1 MPRFHCF
8 ESGIRA
14 DDREVG
20 LGPDESHHLLRVLRA
35 REGDPVVVLNG
46 CGLVL
51 EGRLASVESR
61 RAVIQVEE
69 AREFERPGPALHLAV
84 GIPKGRTVDTVV
96 RQATELGVAGITL
109 LNAERSEASARTLQ
123 SKEKLEKWNR
133 VAREACKQSEN
144 SFLPGIEVA
153 GGLSDWLS
161 SWDRPGTHWVAH
173 PSRKSVPDACPGP
186 VAGQDSLWMLVGPEG
201 GLTLDELALARGKGF
216 QPVSLG
222 ATVLRVE
229 TACVAICA
237 LAGSLR

>member
-1 MPRFHCF
+1 MKCRTMPRFHCF

-84 GIPKGRTVDTVV
+84 GIPK
-96 RQATELGVAGITL
+96 
-109 LNAERSEASARTLQ
+109 
-123 SKEKLEKWNR
+123 
-133 VAREACKQSEN
+133 
-144 SFLPGIEVA
+144 
-153 GGLSDWLS
+153 
-161 SWDRPGTHWVAH
+161 
-173 PSRKSVPDACPGP
+173 
-186 VAGQDSLWMLVGPEG
+186 
-201 GLTLDELALARGKGF
+201 
-216 QPVSLG
+216 
-222 ATVLRVE
+222 
-229 TACVAICA
+229 
-237 LAGSLR
+237 